1 MSYIE
6 MQYKSEALRKA
17 VTIQVLLPSHEG
29 FGEHM
34 LPCKTLYFL
43 HGITGNAKELVHFL
57 NLRSQTLLKGLAIV
71 LCDGDNSLYAD
82 RGDGMN
88 NYRKFV
94 EEELIKVTRE
104 TFPLS
109 HKREDTFIGGISMG
123 GHGAFVTGFTKS
135 DEFSKIAT
143 LSPAVDLYEALKNP
157 INQVD
162 PTFLDM
168 IYGSQEQY
176 LKSDVSC
183 SGALEKVL
191 REKKEIPD
199 IFMSWG
205 NEDPL
210 VLEQDRAFAKRL
222 EQEGVHIEASEVDGA
237 HDIFLWDRQLEAMF
251 SFLVKEEDRR

>member
-1 MSYIE
+1 MRDSESICCHAKLYIFTWH
-6 MQYKSEALRKA
+6 YRK
-17 VTIQVLLPSHEG
+17 
-29 FGEHM
+29 
-34 LPCKTLYFL
+34 CK
-43 HGITGNAKELVHFL
+43 GISSFL

-82 RGDGMN
+82 RGDGIN

-191 REKKEIPD
+191 REKKRYRIYLCLGEMKIH
-199 IFMSWG
+199 WY
-205 NEDPL
+205 
-210 VLEQDRAFAKRL
+210 
-222 EQEGVHIEASEVDGA
+222 
-237 HDIFLWDRQLEAMF
+237 
-251 SFLVKEEDRR
+251 